1 MDNAQLKQS
10 RRTQYTKIIIRESL
24 MDLMKTRSVSDI
36 SVKEICA
43 AADISR
49 STFYAHYKDQYD
61 LLKKIEDEILEKTNA
76 ILNKY
81 SYKST
86 KSEAR
91 QMLEEILH
99 YITCNKSSI
108 YVLFSENGD
117 INFQKSLFSS
127 IYKTNILKIFTEKM
141 PDEKTREYYFMFVA
155 VGSIGLIYHW
165 IKTNIN
171 KPVDELAGLI
181 LHITEQIG
189 R

>member
-1 MDNAQLKQS
+1 MKNIQLRQS
-10 RRTQYTKIIIRESL
+10 RRTQYTKMIIRESL
-24 MDLMKTRSVSDI
+24 MNLMKTRTISDI

-61 LLKKIEDEILEKTNA
+61 LLEKTEGEILEKTNA

-81 SYKST
+81 NYKNT
-86 KSEAR
+86 KSEAC

-99 YITCNKSSI
+99 YIICNKSSI

-127 IYKTNILKIFTEKM
+127 IYKTNIFKIFTGEM

-155 VGSIGLIYHW
+155 IGSIGLIYHW

-171 KPVDELAGLI
+171 KPVDELARLI
-181 LHITEQIG
+181 LHITEKIG